1 MKIIHRFFLVL
12 TFFLFFNCK
21 NRNNTSDKTKTT
33 TAIEKEFSPYVSP
46 ITIQEEFV
54 NWWRYHNENIILS
67 TNFIGINQFDV
78 VIEKNEFLQN
88 LISGEFIP
96 IKIKNNENQYKLFEI
111 KAQSPHS
118 IRNTIIN
125 VSKETM
131 KNFKM
136 ENNKFPEF
144 NFLDIEGKMYNNENT
159 KDKIIIL
166 KCWFIGCT
174 ACVKEFPELNELV
187 EKYKERDDIVF
198 LSLALDD
205 KDDLT
210 FFLKKKPFS
219 YPIVPNSEKFMKD
232 SLEIIT
238 YPTHII
244 INKDKTIKKVVNSFK
259 ELMIEIKESNLLGK
273 NDDIPPPP
281 PNF

>member
-1 MKIIHRFFLVL
+1 M
-12 TFFLFFNCK
+12 
-21 NRNNTSDKTKTT
+21 
-33 TAIEKEFSPYVSP
+33 SP